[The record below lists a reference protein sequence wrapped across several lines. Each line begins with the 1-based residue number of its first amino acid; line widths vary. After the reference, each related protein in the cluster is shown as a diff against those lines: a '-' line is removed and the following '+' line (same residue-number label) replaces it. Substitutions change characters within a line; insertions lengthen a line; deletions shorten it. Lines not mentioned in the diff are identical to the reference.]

1 MNTVKK
7 TMNKRVI
14 VSLALLA
21 SLIMTPV
28 SAVIVHATHGKAMNH
43 TWLHFHVLFGIL
55 FVTAGIFHVVINWRT
70 LKYYLIGKNK

>member
-28 SAVIVHATHGKAMNH
+28 SAVIVHVTHGKEIISHA
-43 TWLHFHVLFGIL
+43 WLHLHVLFGFI
-55 FVTAGIFHVVINWRT
+55 FVAAGIYHIVNNWRT
-70 LKYYLIGKNK
+70 LKYYLMGKR